1 MSSGVVVPSTSIS
14 EPNSLLPFS
23 LSIFP
28 SFSSPFSFPLFYC
41 CLSQIRSLQTLTSI
55 LLPILITFHNS
66 IPFSPI
72 RFHSLSNPKNLR
84 DQFLRAGID
93 YKIREFF
100 RFVEVFL
107 SSKERDRIM
116 QRQTPPPPSSRKQL
130 PFTSMKPPFGGG
142 GGGGGGD
149 YHHFA
154 SGDAQRPDHEFVESV
169 AVKKRPPLKRK
180 SGVAEPEVEP
190 ADHNAS
196 PGNVTVPKGPFQTP
210 PSAKSGKQKVSRS
223 KANKAGSQIPIPNVG
238 SPSGNHTPVGPCR
251 YDSSLGLL
259 TKKFINLIK
268 HAEDGVLDLNK
279 AADTLEVQ
287 KRRIYDITNV
297 LEGIGL
303 IEKNLKN
310 RIQWKGLDVARPG
323 EADESVPALQEE
335 LENLNIEERRLDD
348 RIREMQEKLR
358 GLSEDEGNERWLFVT
373 EEDIKCLPCFQN
385 ETLIAIK
392 APHGT
397 TLEVPD
403 PDEAVDYPQ
412 RRYRIVLRSTMGPID
427 VYLVSQFEEKF
438 EEINAVEEQPSIPA
452 MQGVEANVYASV
464 PSPKLEI
471 GGHETAAQEV
481 EPQRMCLDASTSQDF
496 VSGILKIVPE
506 VDIGADYWLSSDA
519 DISYTDMWSIES
531 VIDWDSLDVPDYA
544 TAGITTPRAQTPAR
558 NTTAAS
564 PSQAAVPSALPP
576 DQITTTTTT
585 TTTTTATIPPSTTI

>member
-1 MSSGVVVPSTSIS
+1 
-14 EPNSLLPFS
+14 
-23 LSIFP
+23 
-28 SFSSPFSFPLFYC
+28 
-41 CLSQIRSLQTLTSI
+41 
-55 LLPILITFHNS
+55 
-66 IPFSPI
+66 
-72 RFHSLSNPKNLR
+72 
-84 DQFLRAGID
+84 
-93 YKIREFF
+93 
-100 RFVEVFL
+100 
-107 SSKERDRIM
+107 M

-130 PFTSMKPPFGGG
+130 PFTSIKPPFDGA
-142 GGGGGGD
+142 D

-154 SGDAQRPDHEFVESV
+154 TADAQLPDQEFSESV
-169 AVKKRPPLKRK
+169 VVKKRPPLKRK
-180 SGVAEPEVEP
+180 SGVAEPEAER
-190 ADHNAS
+190 ADRNAG
-196 PGNVTVPKGPFQTP
+196 PGNVNIPIGPFQTP
-210 PSAKSGKQKVSRS
+210 PSTKQGKQRVSRT
-223 KANKAGSQIPIPNVG
+223 KANKAASQIPMPNVG
-238 SPSGNHTPVGPCR
+238 SPSGNNLTPVGSCR

-268 HAEDGVLDLNK
+268 HAENGVLDLNK

-323 EADESVPALQEE
+323 EADESAPALQEE
-335 LENLNIEERRLDD
+335 LENLNHEECRLDD
-348 RIREMQEKLR
+348 RIREMQEKLMA
-358 GLSEDEGNERWLFVT
+358 LSEDEGNERWLFVT
-373 EEDIKCLPCFQN
+373 EEDIKSLPCFQN

-438 EEINAVEEQPSIPA
+438 EEINAVEEQASIPGVQGDYACVPSPRPEIGRSETA
-452 MQGVEANVYASV
+452 MQG
-464 PSPKLEI
+464 
-471 GGHETAAQEV
+471 V
-481 EPQRMCLDASTSQDF
+481 EPQRMCSDDF

-506 VDIGADYWLSSDA
+506 VDSGADYWLSSDA

-531 VIDWDSLDVPDYA
+531 VIDWESLDVPDYA
-544 TAGITTPRAQTPAR
+544 AAGITTPRSQTPAR

-564 PSQAAVPSALPP
+564 PPCALPP
-576 DQITTTTTT
+576 DQATTM
-585 TTTTTATIPPSTTI
+585 PPSSRPAGI